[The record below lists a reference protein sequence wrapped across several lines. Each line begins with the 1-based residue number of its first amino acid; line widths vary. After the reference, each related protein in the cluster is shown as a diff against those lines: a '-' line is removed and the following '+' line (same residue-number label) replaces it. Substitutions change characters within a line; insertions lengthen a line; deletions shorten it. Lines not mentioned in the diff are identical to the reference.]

1 MSCRQWVTVA
11 ALLLAACGGSKNG
24 PTPVA
29 NPPQI
34 ACPAD
39 VAVHGVTGASQAVSF
54 DPPTVTGGTQPV
66 NVTCAKPSGSTFPL
80 GTTANSCAAND
91 SAGRQASCSFN
102 VVLSGQALSVSKFDT
117 VGDSLTEGENG
128 LPTPSFVDPPNSYP
142 TKLKALLDANYPG
155 QTTLVNRGH
164 GGDRIEKTRDDIHGF
179 MLTDRPG
186 AVLILGGFN
195 NLTSPCSVGRANT
208 TACGDAISDVAFG
221 VRDCIREVKE
231 ANVGVKYIFAST
243 LTPPGAFVP
252 GPGISDHRIDGD
264 AIARANTKIKQMVAL
279 EGAILVDPYPA
290 FIGHESEFVSV
301 DGLHLQPAGYQKLAD
316 TFFASIM
323 SNVAQTPLSTVLR

>member
-1 MSCRQWVTVA
+1 MSCRRQWVAAA
-11 ALLLAACGGSKNG
+11 ALLTAACGSHGAG

-34 ACPAD
+34 TCPAD
-39 VAVHGVTGASQAVSF
+39 VAVHGVTGTSQTVSF

-80 GTTANSCAAND
+80 GTTPNSCAAND
-91 SAGRQASCSFN
+91 GAGRQATCSFN
-102 VVLSGQALSVSKFDT
+102 VILSGQQLSVSKFDAI
-117 VGDSLTEGENG
+117 GDSLTAGENG
-128 LPTPSFVDPPNSYP
+128 LPAVLDPPNSYP
-142 TKLKALLDANYPG
+142 VKLQADLDAMYPG
-155 QTTLVNRGH
+155 QTHITIQGKPGERIQQTV
-164 GGDRIEKTRDDIHGF
+164 DRIHGV
-179 MLTDRPG
+179 MLADRPE
-186 AVLILGGFN
+186 AVLLLGGFN
-195 NLTSPCSVGRANT
+195 DLTQPCPLGRSGT
-208 TACGDAISDVAFG
+208 DACGDAINIVAFG

-243 LTPPGAFVP
+243 LTPPGPFVP
-252 GPGISDHRIDGD
+252 GPGIIDRRIDGD
-264 AIARANTKIKQMVAL
+264 AIARANTKIKQMVAS

-290 FIGHESEFVSV
+290 FRGHESEFVSV

-323 SNVAQTPLSTVLR
+323 ANVAQTPLSTVLR